1 MSIGELIR
9 DKRKYLKLSQQE
21 LADKIGVS
29 KSAISRYE
37 SGQIG
42 NMGIDKAQS
51 LVKALKLDPLVLL
64 DFAGAKRKDLKLD
77 DLSTSAKIPVVGK
90 NTAGAPAEAIK
101 DIIDHIDNS
110 EEWTKGDA
118 EYIGLEVKGDSMNPV
133 MLDGDRVVIHVQPTA
148 ETGDIC
154 ACYVNGFDVSLKRI
168 ALTST
173 SITLKSENPSYPPKT
188 YAHPGKVTIVGKVV
202 EIRRKV

>member
-64 DFAGAKRKDLKLD
+64 DFAR
-77 DLSTSAKIPVVGK
+77 VGV
-90 NTAGAPAEAIK
+90 
-101 DIIDHIDNS
+101 
-110 EEWTKGDA
+110 
-118 EYIGLEVKGDSMNPV
+118 GLG
-133 MLDGDRVVIHVQPTA
+133 
-148 ETGDIC
+148 
-154 ACYVNGFDVSLKRI
+154 RI
-168 ALTST
+168 ARVF
-173 SITLKSENPSYPPKT
+173 
-188 YAHPGKVTIVGKVV
+188 GF
-202 EIRRKV
+202 